1 MPEQLPATEEVTG
14 PRVSTVI
21 VGFNQAEQLRRALQ
35 ALEQSQDRERLE
47 ILVVDCGSQDE
58 SPRLDN
64 EFPAINM
71 LRLPHHFGAVKAM
84 NIAIRSA
91 KAELVFLLP
100 PDVEVQPD
108 TISRLAGL
116 LEDDSE
122 ATAACPLLVDSEGK
136 PVSKAFK
143 MPTPANLYPEP
154 TEIDPAREAIAVQLP
169 GLEPLLVRKQF
180 IRGMNYFDARY
191 GNSWADADLA
201 MQISRAGKKIKLY
214 PAVRAT
220 YHIDADP
227 LEGDILAEA
236 DRTLG
241 AAAFLGK
248 YYGFFSGLSF
258 RVLAIFKALG
268 RFNFRLMSYLVSGQ
282 KLDGSQ
288 SA

>member
-14 PRVSTVI
+14 PRVSVII
-21 VGFNQAEQLRRALQ
+21 VGFNQAAELRRALQ
-35 ALEQSQDRERLE
+35 ALEQSKERERLE

-58 SPRLDN
+58 SPRLDA

-71 LRLPHHFGAVKAM
+71 LRLPHHFGAVKAT
-84 NIAIRSA
+84 NIAFRSA
-91 KAELVFLLP
+91 KADLVFLLS

-108 TISRLAGL
+108 TVSRLADL

-122 ATAACPLLVDSEGK
+122 ATAVCPLLVDSEGK

-154 TEIDPAREAIAVQLP
+154 MEIDPARESIAVQLP
-169 GLEPLLVRKQF
+169 GLEPLLVRKSF

-214 PAVRAT
+214 PAIHAT
-220 YHIDADP
+220 YNIDPDP

-258 RVLAIFKALG
+258 RFIAIMKALG
-268 RFNFRLMSYLVSGQ
+268 RFNFRLMSYLISGQ

-288 SA
+288 SG

>member
-1 MPEQLPATEEVTG
+1 
-14 PRVSTVI
+14 
-21 VGFNQAEQLRRALQ
+21 
-35 ALEQSQDRERLE
+35 LEQSKERKRLE

-58 SPRLDN
+58 SPRLDA

-71 LRLPHHFGAVKAM
+71 LRLPHHFGTVKAM

-91 KAELVFLLP
+91 KADLVFLLS
-100 PDVEVQPD
+100 PDVEVEPD
-108 TISRLAGL
+108 TISRLASL

-122 ATAACPLLVDSEGK
+122 ATAVCPLLVDSEGK
-136 PVSKAFK
+136 AVSKAFK

-154 TEIDPAREAIAVQLP
+154 IEIDPARESIAVQLP
-169 GLEPLLVRKQF
+169 GLEPLLVRKSF
-180 IRGMNYFDARY
+180 IRGMNYFDGRY

-220 YHIDADP
+220 YNIDPDP

-248 YYGFFSGLSF
+248 YYGFLSGLSF
-258 RVLAIFKALG
+258 RVIAILKALG
-268 RFNFRLMSYLVSGQ
+268 RFNFRLMSYLISGQ